1 MAALSQKAKEPGNLA
16 GIGFLRPPRL
26 RPACGRSMAPERQSE
41 PYRGTR
47 VSNLASEVRVRLAQA
62 MKNDRTSRR
71 VADCAIGDG
80 LRDHYE
86 PTLRDP
92 VPKRFLELLQRADEH
107 SLARAAE
114 RTSSQTKVR
123 RQSGPQN

>member
-1 MAALSQKAKEPGNLA
+1 M
-16 GIGFLRPPRL
+16 
-26 RPACGRSMAPERQSE
+26 
-41 PYRGTR
+41 TR
-47 VSNLASEVRVRLAQA
+47 VSNVANQVRVRLAQA

-86 PTLRDP
+86 TTLREP